1 MSVRK
6 LYYAIKPLIPRNVQI
21 WLRRMLVQ
29 RQLKRHGDVWPVDEK
44 AVKQPDRW
52 SGWPGGKR
60 FALVLT
66 HDVDTARGQ
75 ERCRELMA
83 LEQRMGFLSAFNFV
97 PERYAVSPELR
108 RDLVERGFE
117 VAVHGL
123 NHDGKLFLSRK
134 KFHEQAVRINHY
146 LKEWNSVGF
155 VSPSMH
161 RNLEWTHELNIE
173 YDVSTFDTD
182 PFEPQP
188 DGVATVFPFHVQGD
202 DGQRGYIELPYT
214 LPQDFTLFVLMKE
227 RNIDIWKKK
236 LDWIAGK
243 GGMALLITH
252 PDYMNG
258 KHNWRNIEEYP
269 MDYYKEFLDYVN
281 DRYEGQY
288 WNALPKEMARF
299 WRQDSV
305 ERCRKVDSDCCVLS
319 R

>member
-227 RNIDIWKKK
+227 KNIDIWKKK

-288 WNALPKEMARF
+288 WNALPKEMAHF

-305 ERCRKVDSDCCVLS
+305 ERCGKVDSDCCVLS